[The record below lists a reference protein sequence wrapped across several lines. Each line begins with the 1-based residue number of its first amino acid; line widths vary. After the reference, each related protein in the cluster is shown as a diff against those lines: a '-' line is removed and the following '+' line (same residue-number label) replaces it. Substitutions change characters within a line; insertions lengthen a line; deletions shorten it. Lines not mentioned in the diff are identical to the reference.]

1 MQSFWKNLKEA
12 GVTCFFLSLE
22 KLGRIARKVYNI
34 IKIIH
39 VPLLLL
45 PVYAVLFDMNIYS
58 GLQLT

>member
-12 GVTCFFLSLE
+12 GVTFFFLPLE
-22 KLGRIARKVYNI
+22 KLGRIARMVYNI

-39 VPLLLL
+39 VPLLLR
-45 PVYAVLFDMNIYS
+45 PVYTVVFDMSRYS

>member
-39 VPLLLL
+39 VPLLLR
-45 PVYAVLFDMNIYS
+45 PMYTVVFDMSRYS
-58 GLQLT
+58 GLELT